1 MSAPQHIGDLILPWS
16 LGHLDTCTVDPSSS
30 CSVSFTRGASHAPQV
45 AFTDMPHEEHSYVAI
60 VGPSCLVGGG
70 WTRILTQRSGAVCDR
85 IGPLVEDEAVP
96 EVRALESGWYRAR
109 GGVQVERRLEHG
121 AERRQHHDDVCH
133 VGEDDDDPDDE
144 GCSTE
149 CSGDEEE
156 DHRRDDG
163 EESEKSEAD
172 AGGGLRTLSGG
183 CRGRGIPLL

>member
-109 GGVQVERRLEHG
+109 GGAQV
-121 AERRQHHDDVCH
+121 ERRQHHDDVCH

-144 GCSTE
+144 GRSTE
-149 CSGDEEE
+149 CSDDEGE
-156 DHRRDDG
+156 DRRRDDG

-172 AGGGLRTLSGG
+172 AGGGLRTLSGR